1 MIGRVEGRPSPEAA
15 HRFAALDNLGRLRAA
30 DVPLYSPAHPR
41 WAFVLQPVCIAHL
54 NPIEPWWRVPRSLAL
69 NGRRFEAWVEV
80 SAAAARTACWN
91 AHRHPFASGVTDDVT
106 VRSVRPASPAP
117 LTFA

>member
-41 WAFVLQPVCIAHL
+41 WAFVLQPVYAAYL
-54 NPIEPWWRVPRSLAL
+54 NPIEPWCRVSRSLTL
-69 NGRRFEAWVEV
+69 NARRFRSWVKV
-80 SAAAARTACWN
+80 STAAARTAC
-91 AHRHPFASGVTDDVT
+91 
-106 VRSVRPASPAP
+106 
-117 LTFA
+117 